1 VQGLP
6 DYPITEKTKCLL
18 IVSWDFRC
26 EITDEEFD
34 EWYYTSVRQVKP
46 NPALRRR

>member
-1 VQGLP
+1 M
-6 DYPITEKTKCLL
+6 TEKTKCLL

-34 EWYYTSVRQVKP
+34 EWYYTSVCQAVEAVRVEEL
-46 NPALRRR
+46 ADSDG